1 MGRLY
6 GIRLRT
12 LRKGARSGYG
22 RVKMERDYGKKGAEE
37 GGQEHV
43 GDDE

>member
-1 MGRLY
+1 MVSGCGRCERAR
-6 GIRLRT
+6 GVR
-12 LRKGARSGYG
+12 RSGYG